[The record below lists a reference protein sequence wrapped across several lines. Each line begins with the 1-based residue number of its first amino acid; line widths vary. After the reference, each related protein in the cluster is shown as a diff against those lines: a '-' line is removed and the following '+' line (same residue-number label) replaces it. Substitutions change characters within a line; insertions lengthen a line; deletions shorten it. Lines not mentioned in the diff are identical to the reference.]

1 MGLAHVPVDLL
12 THQVAGGH
20 QLAADWVTATAF
32 VVPGAVVGALVAARR
47 PRNPLGWMLLGF
59 FFFSAAPAGGYAF
72 LDYGMHHGT
81 LPLGTVA
88 VALAAAWPAWL
99 VVIAL
104 FLWLFPDGR
113 LPAGRWRR
121 VSMALV
127 VAGVM
132 LGLAASAGNVVA
144 VAGHAV
150 PVRASGT
157 FAANAAGAW
166 AVVLDAVLVA
176 VLASWLAWLAV
187 QVPKYRRAAGERRQ
201 QLKWLYSGAVVL
213 VVAAVISALSSG
225 DSSSPWQLGGTLG
238 LAVLPVCIGVAVLKY
253 RLYAIDRIISRV
265 ISYAIIT
272 AVLAG
277 IFAGLAILATDV
289 LPFKAPVAVAAS
301 TLAAAALFNPLR
313 RRVQRMVDRRFNR
326 ARYSADKTVAAFAAR
341 LRDAVDLDSIRD
353 DLAGVVHQ
361 ALEPAQVSVWI
372 SQRD

>member
-1 MGLAHVPVDLL
+1 
-12 THQVAGGH
+12 VAGGH

-113 LPAGRWRR
+113 LPAGRWRK